1 MATYNIY
8 GIGAALVDTEVEVSD
23 AFLASAQIDKG
34 VMTLVDELRQTELLK
49 ALASENTQI
58 LRKCGGSVC
67 NSVVAASSLGA
78 KVFFSGKVADDSDGA
93 DSLCTGHCR
102 GDTNSSTDDP
112 RPGCAGYQHTHQ
124 LARRDAPG
132 C

>member
-34 VMTLVDELRQTELLK
+34 VMTLVDETRQTELLA
-49 ALASENTQI
+49 ALASENTQM

-67 NSVVAASSLGA
+67 NSVISCWSCVYSRCFLTKNRAVIAA
-78 KVFFSGKVADDSDGA
+78 FSTIPIGVNK
-93 DSLCTGHCR
+93 
-102 GDTNSSTDDP
+102 
-112 RPGCAGYQHTHQ
+112 
-124 LARRDAPG
+124 
-132 C
+132 

>member
-34 VMTLVDELRQTELLK
+34 VMTLVDEPRQAELLA
-49 ALASENTQI
+49 ALASENTHM

-67 NSVVAASSLGA
+67 NSVVAASSLGL
-78 KVFFSGKVADDSDGA
+78 KLFQWQG
-93 DSLCTGHCR
+93 R
-102 GDTNSSTDDP
+102 
-112 RPGCAGYQHTHQ
+112 
-124 LARRDAPG
+124 
-132 C
+132 